1 MSRIKQEITT
11 FDKIQAN
18 LFGHDAKMV
27 LSDKEQEIF
36 LRYRAGFSAWLE
48 DPTITDKQM
57 ATFLMN
63 TFGIAKQTAYL
74 DVGNIKRLVGN
85 VQNASKEFHRYTVI
99 KMLKEAFLVA
109 KHKHNPVAMAMAA
122 DKLAKATQLDKID
135 MEIPDWN
142 AIIPP
147 SFEPSSDVRLIGLK
161 PMQDLQERIK
171 QLKQKYISDY
181 IEEVQ
186 DDQVIYLEAT
196 PDE

>member
-1 MSRIKQEITT
+1 MPRTKQEITT

-18 LFGHDAKMV
+18 LFGHDTKMV

-36 LRYRAGFSAWLE
+36 LRYRAGFTAGLE

-85 VQNASKEFHRYTVI
+85 IQNASKEFHRYTVI

-135 MEIPDWN
+135 MEVPDWN
-142 AIIPP
+142 TIIPP
-147 SFEPSSDVRLIGLK
+147 TFEPSSDVRLIGLK
-161 PMQDLQERIK
+161 PISDLQDRIK
-171 QLKQKYISDY
+171 KLKQKYISDFV
-181 IEEVQ
+181 EQSE
-186 DDQVIYLEAT
+186 DDQILYVEAT

>member
-1 MSRIKQEITT
+1 MSRTKQEITT

-36 LRYRAGFSAWLE
+36 LRYRAGFSVWLE

-109 KHKHNPVAMAMAA
+109 KYKHNPVAMAMAA

-161 PMQDLQERIK
+161 PMQDLQVRIK

>member
-57 ATFLMN
+57 VTFLMN

-161 PMQDLQERIK
+161 PMQDLQVRIK

>member
-1 MSRIKQEITT
+1 MSRTKQEITT

-36 LRYRAGFSAWLE
+36 LRYRAGFSVWLE

-161 PMQDLQERIK
+161 PMQDLQVRIK

>member
-1 MSRIKQEITT
+1 MSRTKQEITT

-18 LFGHDAKMV
+18 LFGHDTKMV

-57 ATFLMN
+57 ATLLMN